1 MAAIKTVE
9 VVIKDFKAL
18 KNVKADI
25 NGCNVFLRGP
35 NRVGKSSFMDFIEI
49 ALGKSSIVPPNT
61 NVEGQVIVDKDGNRY
76 EFNVKLDNKGK
87 PKVTVT
93 LPDGDKDTSKSVIA
107 GIVGINSFNI
117 DDFVNL
123 STTDAGRKKQVEEFK
138 KFLDEE
144 TRTFLAKY
152 EKSIKDKYN
161 ERTDLNRDLK
171 KLEGS
176 IELHPM
182 YNHVHELEIFTEIK
196 TEDVVAGMKSVQAHN
211 EKVRKVISNMDEHNK
226 DIERNNTK
234 IAELERQIAE
244 LKKDNDAKT
253 DLNDQ
258 ANEWLKTNKIKP
270 TDEMEKM
277 LADASKTNQD
287 YINAQDLAKEL
298 KKLREVKSDV
308 DRLTEEIDSEREMIK
323 NAIRDMEG
331 PVDGLTFDEDQLL
344 YKGIPVH
351 PNSLSKSDIKKLG
364 IRLKIA
370 ENPELPLFI
379 HEAESLDDDSLRE
392 IQELADEYDLQIFAE
407 EVQRSKKRELKI
419 EIVGQ

>member
-61 NVEGQVIVDKDGNRY
+61 NVEGQVIVDKDGNKY
-76 EFNVKLDNKGK
+76 KFDVKLDNKGK

-211 EKVRKVISNMDEHNK
+211 EKVRKVISNMDERNK

-244 LKKDNDAKT
+244 LKKDNDTKT

-287 YINAQDLAKEL
+287 YANAQDLAKEL
-298 KKLREVKSDV
+298 KKLRDVKSDV

-419 EIVGQ
+419 EIIGQ

>member
-61 NVEGQVIVDKDGNRY
+61 NVEGQVIVDKDGNKY
-76 EFNVKLDNKGK
+76 KFDVKLDNKGK

-107 GIVGINSFNI
+107 GIVGINAFNI

-152 EKSIKDKYN
+152 ENSIKTKYN

-196 TEDVVAGMKSVQAHN
+196 TEDVVAGMKAVQAHN
-211 EKVRKVISNMDEHNK
+211 EKVRKVISNMDERNR

-234 IAELERQIAE
+234 IAELEKQIAD
-244 LKKDNDAKT
+244 LKSDNDTKSG
-253 DLNDQ
+253 LNDQ

-287 YINAQDLAKEL
+287 YTNAQDLMKEL
-298 KKLREVKSDV
+298 KNLREVKSDV

-392 IQELADEYDLQIFAE
+392 IQELADEYNLQIFAE

>member
-211 EKVRKVISNMDEHNK
+211 EKVRKVISNMDERNK

-331 PVDGLTFDEDQLL
+331 PVDGLTFDEEQLL

-392 IQELADEYDLQIFAE
+392 IQELADEYDLQVFAE